1 MSFQLV
7 RQNRYQLS
15 PEHRPVILVQNQ
27 QLNDMN
33 DMNYMNYMDD
43 IPAPPMLMRSDTEE
57 LPLDFINEEEEKR
70 LLQDFDSDS
79 ESNEVDSD
87 LGETEDKEECPIC
100 MRHYNERGRVKYTL
114 TTCEKAHPLCRSCAV
129 QIVNKAIRS
138 RDTPRC
144 PMCRVEFRGEE
155 NPEDKTFS
163 FYNGLIKHSFGSFN
177 KSKRTRQSSRV
188 LSRRSRQRS
197 PRKTVSR
204 KYKKV

>member
-7 RQNRYQLS
+7 RQNRYQL
-15 PEHRPVILVQNQ
+15 PPARQPVILPQNQ
-27 QLNDMN
+27 EH
-33 DMNYMNYMDD
+33 MDNMD
-43 IPAPPMLMRSDTEE
+43 NLHGPPMLLRSDTEE

-79 ESNEVDSD
+79 ESNEVDN
-87 LGETEDKEECPIC
+87 GQEECPIC
-100 MRHYNERGRVKYTL
+100 MRYYNERGRVKYTL

-129 QIVNKAIRS
+129 QIVNKAIRN

-144 PMCRVEFRGEE
+144 PMCRVEFRGVENEE
-155 NPEDKTFS
+155 NKTFS
-163 FYNGLIKHSFGSFN
+163 FYKKSSRDHSFGSFK
-177 KSKRTRQSSRV
+177 KSKRTVQSSRV

-197 PRKTVSR
+197 PRKIVSR

>member
-15 PEHRPVILVQNQ
+15 PEQRPVILAQNQ
-27 QLNDMN
+27 QLNN
-33 DMNYMNYMDD
+33 
-43 IPAPPMLMRSDTEE
+43 IPDPPMLMRSDTEE
-57 LPLDFINEEEEKR
+57 LPLDFINEEEEKK

-79 ESNEVDSD
+79 ESNEVESGIGD
-87 LGETEDKEECPIC
+87 TEDKEECPIC
-100 MRHYNERGRVKYTL
+100 MRHYNERGRVKYTI
-114 TTCEKAHPLCRSCAV
+114 TTCEKAHPLCRSRAV

-144 PMCRVEFRGEE
+144 PMCRAEFRGDE
-155 NPEDKTFS
+155 NENNKTFS
-163 FYNGLIKHSFGSFN
+163 FYGDSFGSFK

-204 KYKKV
+204 KYKRT

>member
-1 MSFQLV
+1 MENMENFDNL
-7 RQNRYQLS
+7 
-15 PEHRPVILVQNQ
+15 PG
-27 QLNDMN
+27 
-33 DMNYMNYMDD
+33 
-43 IPAPPMLMRSDTEE
+43 PPMILRSDTEE

-70 LLQDFDSDS
+70 LLQDIDSDS
-79 ESNEVDSD
+79 ESNEVDND

-129 QIVNKAIRS
+129 QIVNKSIRS

-144 PMCRVEFRGEE
+144 PMCRGEFRGIENEE
-155 NPEDKTFS
+155 NKTFS
-163 FYNGLIKHSFGSFN
+163 FYKKSSKNHSFGSFK
-177 KSKRTRQSSRV
+177 KSKRTVQSSRV
-188 LSRRSRQRS
+188 LARRSRQRS